1 MINRLEKLRQKIKEN
16 DLDLLIVSNAANL
29 FYLSGFNSSEAYL
42 FITPNENVLATDFRY
57 IEQAKEQS
65 PGWEIYKIEGG
76 LTKWLTPLLGR
87 LKAERIGLEAE
98 STNLLFFNHLDS
110 LLKEQFPQAVII
122 PTENIVGS
130 LRIVKDQEE
139 ISAITRAAAISDA
152 AMEYISEFIQ
162 PGMTEEKVAWEI
174 EKFMRENG
182 SQHLP
187 FDVIVASGPNAA
199 LPHAQGGAR
208 AIKSGEPIIID
219 IGAKVDGYAS
229 DLTRTLYM
237 GKKDDTFEK
246 IYGIVLEA
254 QLAAINGITN
264 GMPADQA
271 DSIARDIIS
280 RAGFGEAFGHSLGHG
295 IGLEIHEA
303 PNLSPNSK
311 NILTDNMVF
320 TIEPGIYLPGW
331 GGVRIEDSV
340 MLEGK
345 IRCLSKVK
353 K

>member
-42 FITPNENVLATDFRY
+42 FITPSENVLATDFRY

-130 LRIVKDQEE
+130 LRVVKDQEE

-199 LPHAQGGAR
+199 LPHAQPGAR
-208 AIKSGEPIIID
+208 PIKSGEPIIID

-331 GGVRIEDSV
+331 GG
-340 MLEGK
+340 
-345 IRCLSKVK
+345 
-353 K
+353 